1 MGLAATKVQIHG
13 ASQRGIQQSVGRSSP
28 GTLNQC
34 LKDKGVKATVSL
46 VHNGV
51 PKTVNMRVDD
61 MPETMLQHTL
71 LTGFDNQGFVQPRD
85 MRLVSRI
92 IRSIPQVMA
101 RLLPIKET
109 PIDWAKLPFD
119 LNMPEKTAMFFAKI
133 KHGHDAKGNTVRGK
147 WEEQNT
153 NLEACLFPF
162 SDVLESPAAQV
173 KHYGQ
178 ACFEGIKVF
187 RQVDGKIIIFRLR
200 ENALRL
206 QRSARRL
213 GMTPASIEFYMEAI
227 RTAVLANKALIP
239 PPGFMA
245 AMYIRPVQYGSGPRL
260 GVKEA
265 GEETLMIFVSPVG
278 PYYAGGEIKPIDI
291 RTPKSNIRR
300 SGEGLT
306 GGVKAAGNYVMGL
319 IELILAKEKGFKEIL
334 WVKSEYKPK
343 FENNKLSLEEILYPE
358 EIGSSNLFYV
368 IDGELYTPELTDTIL
383 PGITR
388 DSVIKLARALGIK
401 VHEAKMPL
409 AEVLARAS
417 EVFCTGTA
425 AVITPVGSITH
436 KKLRSLF
443 NNGKI
448 GSITQLLYSAL
459 VALQEGRF
467 DDPALEDIRPDLLE
481 EFKAD
486 WIYVVER

>member
-1 MGLAATKVQIHG
+1 MALAVRKVQIHG
-13 ASQRGIQQSVGRSSP
+13 VSQRSIQTAVRRQGP
-28 GTLNQC
+28 QALNNC
-34 LKDKGVKATVSL
+34 LKGKGVRATIHL
-46 VHNGV
+46 VHDGV

-61 MPETMLQHTL
+61 MPEKMLAHTL
-71 LTGFDNQGFVQPRD
+71 LAGFDNQGFVQPRD
-85 MRLVSRI
+85 MELVRQVI
-92 IRSIPQVMA
+92 TNTPQVA
-101 RLLPIKET
+101 SRFQLVKEE

-119 LNMPEKTAMFFAKI
+119 LNMPERTTMFVAKL
-133 KHGHDAKGNTVRGK
+133 KHSQGAKGQTVRGK
-147 WEEQNT
+147 WQEQHPVA
-153 NLEACLFPF
+153 ESCLYPF
-162 SDVLESPAAQV
+162 SDVLESPASQE

-178 ACFEGIKVF
+178 AAFEGIKVF

-206 QRSARRL
+206 ARSARRA
-213 GMTPASIEFYMEAI
+213 GMTPAPIEFYIEAI
-227 RTAVLANKALIP
+227 HAAVLANKDLIP
-239 PPGFMA
+239 PPGHMA

-260 GVKEA
+260 GVMEA

-291 RTPKSNIRR
+291 RTPVSNIRR
-300 SGEGLT
+300 SGRGLT
-306 GGVKAAGNYVMGL
+306 GGVKIAGNYVMGL
-319 IELILAKEKGFKEIL
+319 IELILAKANGFKEIL
-334 WVKSEYKPK
+334 WIKKEKG
-343 FENNKLSLEEILYPE
+343 ILYPE

-388 DSVIKLARALGIK
+388 DSVIKLARALGIE

-409 AEVLARAS
+409 LEVLERAS

-436 KKLRSLF
+436 KKHKHQF
-443 NNGKI
+443 NNGDM
-448 GSITQLLYSAL
+448 GALTQLLYNAL

-467 DDPALEDIRPDLLE
+467 DDPALEEIRPDLLQ
-481 EFKAD
+481 EFMED
-486 WIYVVER
+486 WIYEVEAAA